1 MNWSGNT
8 SDIAITVL
16 NDSLKKKSKA
26 NKLIPPVLSALLKST
41 WFTQSG
47 SRSSWG

>member
-8 SDIAITVL
+8 SDIAITIL
-16 NDSLKKKSKA
+16 NDNLKKSKA
-26 NKLIPPVLSALLKST
+26 NKLIPPVLSALLKYT
-41 WFTQSG
+41 QFTQSG